1 MATAISIIWART
13 AYGVCKPSPS
23 LTAEQFT
30 HLAGIAAPA
39 DFHNLVVYKVSPM
52 RIIRQRQA
60 MTFSDEI
67 LQVDTCRVYH
77 SGPHYFVEIDI
88 VLPPDM
94 PLWRAHDISQD
105 LQDQI
110 EALPDV
116 DRCFVHVDHEVSHKP
131 VSVVCLA
138 ELIARS
144 IGRSNELCRRQLY
157 SEVSELMHRERASP
171 RVSRRCVASAVHVGG
186 QEKSSI
192 SRVSP
197 WISLRSL

>member
-131 VSVVCLA
+131 VSLVCLA
-138 ELIARS
+138 ELTDRS
-144 IGRSNELCRRQLY
+144 TERSNELRTGGSCPARYRNT
-157 SEVSELMHRERASP
+157 P
-171 RVSRRCVASAVHVGG
+171 KSRRSPSGGRLASC
-186 QEKSSI
+186 
-192 SRVSP
+192 
-197 WISLRSL
+197 W